1 MGLDVGTRKIGV
13 AVSDLLQLH
22 SRPLTTL
29 RRRGLLNDRD
39 KLLDLIREYNVCSV
53 IVGLPT
59 HLNGTASST
68 TDCIR
73 PLAGE
78 LCKSEVNIEWQ
89 DERLSSHF
97 AEEAMSRSKI
107 PIAER
112 RQLRDQYAAALILQ
126 WYLEERD

>member
-1 MGLDVGTRKIGV
+1 MALDVGTRKIGV
-13 AVSDLLQLH
+13 AVSDLLQLYA
-22 SRPLTTL
+22 RPLTTL
-29 RRRGLLNDRD
+29 RRRGLHSDRD
-39 KLLDLIREYNVCSV
+39 NLLELIRQYEVCSV

-59 HLNGTASST
+59 HLNGTDSST
-68 TDCIR
+68 TGCIR

-78 LCKSEVNIEWQ
+78 LRKADVTVEWQ

-97 AEEAMSRSKI
+97 AEESMSRSKI

-112 RQLRDQYAAALILQ
+112 RRLRDQYAAALILQ